1 MTEKQ
6 TLIQNLSDKI
16 EETPIVK
23 IDDNLEDINKYLMDG
38 SVDINIRINLLSE
51 YYNKYGETQCTEI
64 INHISTL
71 YQYSGTSLLEK
82 YIYEIG
88 KMRVVRD
95 G

>member
-38 SVDINIRINLLSE
+38 SVDINIRISKWIL
-51 YYNKYGETQCTEI
+51 
-64 INHISTL
+64 
-71 YQYSGTSLLEK
+71 
-82 YIYEIG
+82 
-88 KMRVVRD
+88 M
-95 G
+95 